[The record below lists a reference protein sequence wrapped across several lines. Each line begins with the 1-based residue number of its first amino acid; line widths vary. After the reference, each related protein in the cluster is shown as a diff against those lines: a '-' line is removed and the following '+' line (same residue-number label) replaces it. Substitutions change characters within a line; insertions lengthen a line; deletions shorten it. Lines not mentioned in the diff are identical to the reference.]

1 MTDWMDRPLA
11 EMAEAIH
18 DDNVSAVEIA
28 ETAVLIARSGSF
40 DVDEDKSK
48 ISSKF
53 TRFDLDSGLAVSSF
67 GFQSKVTLEYGML
80 LVKEGRMM

>member
-1 MTDWMDRPLA
+1 MRTKIRLGAYLIFLQRDCS
-11 EMAEAIH
+11 I
-18 DDNVSAVEIA
+18 VEIA
-28 ETAVLIARSGSF
+28 EIAVLIARSGSF

-53 TRFDLDSGLAVSSF
+53 TRFDLDSGLARSSF
-67 GFQSKVTLEYGML
+67 GFQSKITLGYGML